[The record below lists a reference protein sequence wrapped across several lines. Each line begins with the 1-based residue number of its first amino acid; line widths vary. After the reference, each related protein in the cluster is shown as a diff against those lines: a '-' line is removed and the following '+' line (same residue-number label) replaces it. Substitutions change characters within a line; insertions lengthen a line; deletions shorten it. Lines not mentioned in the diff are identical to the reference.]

1 MAVLREETT
10 RKIINALIAIT
21 QTTTPDE
28 NGDFQCVNNDL
39 CFITSASIPLVKN
52 IIRTLCANGV
62 LSLNKQS
69 ARMQTFHINED
80 PRNVPSLAHFVSDI
94 DIQSAARS
102 LYLINPMRYSA
113 LPDTTVAEKQSVST
127 PNDDTVSDADLQ
139 SAVRSLYSLNPVSCS
154 ALPDAKAIDKKS
166 ASLALVDAIN
176 KECARQKVRHSS
188 GATYGLGLI
197 KHQYGTVQER
207 IADAKLSGKYM
218 TVRERA
224 LQKQKA

>member
-21 QTTTPDE
+21 QITTPDE
-28 NGDFQCVNNDL
+28 NDGFQCVNNDL
-39 CFITSASIPLVKN
+39 CFITSASISLVKN

-69 ARMQTFHINED
+69 ARVQTFRFTED
-80 PRNVPSLAHFVSDI
+80 PRNVPSLAHFVSDT
-94 DIQSAARS
+94 DIQGAARS
-102 LYLINPMRYSA
+102 LYLLNPMRYSA

-127 PNDDTVSDADLQ
+127 PNDIVSDAEIQ

-154 ALPDAKAIDKKS
+154 ALSDAKAIDKKS

-188 GATYGLGLI
+188 GATYGLGLVG
-197 KHQYGTVQER
+197 HQYGTVQEH

>member
-21 QTTTPDE
+21 QITAPDE
-28 NGDFQCVNNDL
+28 NGEFQCVNNDL
-39 CFITSASIPLVKN
+39 CFITAASITLVKN

-69 ARMQTFHINED
+69 TRVQTFHINED
-80 PRNVPSLAHFVSDI
+80 PRNVPSLAHFVSDT

-102 LYLINPMRYSA
+102 LYLLNPMRY
-113 LPDTTVAEKQSVST
+113 
-127 PNDDTVSDADLQ
+127 
-139 SAVRSLYSLNPVSCS
+139 S

-176 KECARQKVRHSS
+176 KECARLKVRHSS

-197 KHQYGTVQER
+197 VHQYGTVREH

-224 LQKQKA
+224 LQKQKT

>member
-21 QTTTPDE
+21 QITTPDE
-28 NGDFQCVNNDL
+28 NGGFQCVNNDL

-69 ARMQTFHINED
+69 ARVQTFRFNED
-80 PRNVPSLAHFVSDI
+80 PRNVPSLAHFVNDT

-102 LYLINPMRYSA
+102 LYLLNPMRYSA
-113 LPDTTVAEKQSVST
+113 LPDATVAEKQSVSA
-127 PNDDTVSDADLQ
+127 PNVDT
-139 SAVRSLYSLNPVSCS
+139 
-154 ALPDAKAIDKKS
+154 
-166 ASLALVDAIN
+166 IN

-188 GATYGLGLI
+188 GATYGLGLVE
-197 KHQYGTVQER
+197 HRYGTVQEH
-207 IADAKLSGKYM
+207 IVDAKLSGKYM

-224 LQKQKA
+224 LQKQKT